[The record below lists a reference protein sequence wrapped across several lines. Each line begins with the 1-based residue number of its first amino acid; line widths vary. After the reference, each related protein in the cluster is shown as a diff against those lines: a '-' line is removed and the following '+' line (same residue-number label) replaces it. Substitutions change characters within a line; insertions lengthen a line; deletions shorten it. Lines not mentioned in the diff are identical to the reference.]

1 MKFTKYI
8 EEILEKR
15 KNKKRILFMDGSDD
29 RAQEAALAHK
39 KANKIIPVLL
49 IETNDVAKD
58 IDIEKIVISD
68 WKSKEEILINKYLEI
83 RKGKDNIESA
93 KKVIFDPAT
102 FCMLMVA
109 MNKVDGAIGGLSC
122 PSSDVLRAAFK
133 VIGPKKG
140 VKTIS
145 SVMVMEKG
153 EEWYI
158 FTDVSV
164 NISPNVNQL
173 VEIAQNASTF
183 ANLINFE
190 TKIAFLSFSTSGSAV
205 HEKSTIIKEATNIFN
220 NTFKP
225 KYKAIG
231 EVQFDAAFSEN
242 VRKIKYKGEAFDG
255 KPTIFIFP
263 TLDVGNIGYKI
274 AQRMGGFGA
283 IGPIITG
290 INKPIN
296 DLSRGAKVDDV
307 YNTALLTAVQVV
319 DN

>member
-8 EEILEKR
+8 EQILEKR
-15 KNKKRILFMDGSDD
+15 KTKKRILFMDGSDE
-29 RAQEAALAHK
+29 RAQKAALEHK

-49 IETNDVAKD
+49 VETNDVAKN
-58 IDIEKIVISD
+58 IDVEKIIISD
-68 WKSKEEILINKYLEI
+68 WKSKEQLLIDKYVEI
-83 RKGKDNIESA
+83 RKGKDNAESA
-93 KKVIFDPAT
+93 KKVIYTPAT

-158 FTDVSV
+158 FTDISV
-164 NISPNVNQL
+164 NIAPTVNQL
-173 VEIAQNASTF
+173 VDIASNASTF
-183 ANLINFE
+183 ARLIDFE
-190 TKIAFLSFSTSGSAV
+190 TKVAFLSFSTSGSAV
-205 HEKSTIIKEATNIFN
+205 HEKSAIMKDATEMFN
-220 NTFKP
+220 NNFKP
-225 KYKAIG
+225 KYPAIG
-231 EVQFDAAFSEN
+231 EIQFDAAISDE
-242 VRKIKYKGEAFDG
+242 VRKMKYKGKTFDG
-255 KPTIFIFP
+255 KPTIFVFP

-296 DLSRGAKVDDV
+296 DLSRGAKVVDV
-307 YNTALLTAVQVV
+307 YNTALLTAVQVE
-319 DN
+319 D